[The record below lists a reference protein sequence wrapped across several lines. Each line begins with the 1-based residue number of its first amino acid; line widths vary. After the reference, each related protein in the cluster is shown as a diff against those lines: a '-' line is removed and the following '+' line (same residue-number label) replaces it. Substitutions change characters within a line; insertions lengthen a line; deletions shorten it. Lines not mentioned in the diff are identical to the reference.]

1 MREDHTMGL
10 YTTQDRRGQRLFFSR
25 IWDRLGAH
33 FYLIAACLIVVSV
46 PANLTAIMQPT
57 EILNAFHIQVTE
69 SSAWLPYI
77 QLRAVFAL
85 GVIGLF
91 AYCLIA
97 NSHVHLMTRLVIAY
111 LMLYLLVDVV
121 TVAKFGEFSV
131 QVWLLFSARLLVAIL
146 VTLSVEHYFHTQS
159 KLIAEVYGRSN

>member
-1 MREDHTMGL
+1 MAL
-10 YTTQDRRGQRLFFSR
+10 YTTEDRRGQRLFFSR

-57 EILNAFHIQVTE
+57 QILDAFHIEATE
-69 SSAWLPYI
+69 GSLWLPYLR
-77 QLRAVFAL
+77 LRAV
-85 GVIGLF
+85 GVF

-97 NSHVHLMTRLVIAY
+97 NSHVHLMTRAVIAY
-111 LMLYLLVDVV
+111 LMVYVLIDVV
-121 TVAKFGEFSV
+121 TVTQFGEFTT
-131 QVWLLFSARLLVAIL
+131 QVWLLFSARLLVAVL

-159 KLIAEVYGRSN
+159 KLIAELYKRRR